1 LAAGAPPRRGGT
13 QTSMRSPL
21 PELMRMSS
29 ETQDLRRNLYHL
41 VFVPKCRYN
50 MFRNP
55 HTKQVCEA
63 AFKEVERRY
72 GIKIDALEFQDNHVH
87 LMAHIPA
94 RLSVSFSVQLLKGIS
109 AKRIFEASP
118 RLHLRYP
125 RGSFWS
131 RFKYYGTVGPMTDT
145 VIRKYIG
152 AQDVHHE
159 RLINPEA
166 GQMQLTPFVS

>member
-1 LAAGAPPRRGGT
+1 MGSG
-13 QTSMRSPL
+13 
-21 PELMRMSS
+21 
-29 ETQDLRRNLYHL
+29 TQDLRRNLYHL
-41 VFVPKCRYN
+41 VFVSKCRFN
-50 MFRNP
+50 MFKNP
-55 HTKQVCEA
+55 RTKQVCEE

-72 GIKIDALEFQDNHVH
+72 DIQIDALEFQNDHVH

-94 RLSVSFSVQLLKGIS
+94 RLSVSFAVQLLKGIS

-118 RLHLRYP
+118 KLHLRYP

-145 VIRKYIG
+145 MVRKYIG

-166 GQMQLTPFVS
+166 GQSQLTSFFS

>member
-1 LAAGAPPRRGGT
+1 MT
-13 QTSMRSPL
+13 
-21 PELMRMSS
+21 S

-50 MFRNP
+50 MFRNH
-55 HTKQVCEA
+55 HTKQVCED

-109 AKRIFEASP
+109 AKRIFDASP
-118 RLHLRYP
+118 KLHLRYP

-131 RFKYYGTVGPMTDT
+131 RFKYYGTVGPMTDA
-145 VIRKYIG
+145 VVRRYIG